1 MKIGLGQRLRLLIIA
16 ALLCVILMS
25 GAWFIMSD
33 AARPRGHLLIVG
45 GGDMPSAILDRFV
58 ELAGGPVQARI
69 AIFPMASR
77 SREGYHEAAE
87 IMASLAMRGVA
98 AELIVLDRDQAA
110 DAEIAGRL
118 ATFSGFW
125 FGGGDQSRLTA
136 TLLGTL
142 ALERISQRYHGGA
155 VIGGTSAGAA
165 AMSHNMLTGN
175 RLSRDEEAALRDGV
189 PLPAIA
195 RGAFEIAPGFGFL
208 PDTIVDQHFL
218 QRSRHNRLL
227 SAVLEYP
234 HLLGVGID
242 EGTAVLVRPDSRWEV
257 LGDSYVKV
265 FDARKARFMA
275 GDGPVVGTSNITL
288 HLLPSRSVFN
298 PRNGRTTLPEV

>member
-1 MKIGLGQRLRLLIIA
+1 MKLGLGQRLLIVA
-16 ALLCVILMS
+16 ALLCAILVA
-25 GAWFIMSD
+25 GAWFITRE
-33 AARPRGHLLIVG
+33 AERPRGHLLIVG
-45 GGDMPSAILDRFV
+45 GGDMPPAILDRFV
-58 ELAGGPVQARI
+58 ELAGGSAEARI

-77 SREGYHEAAE
+77 SREGYREAAE
-87 IMASLAMRGVA
+87 IMACLAARGVA
-98 AELIVLDRDQAA
+98 AELIDLDRDQAT
-110 DAEIAGRL
+110 DDEIAARL

-136 TLLGTL
+136 TLLGTP
-142 ALERISQRYHGGA
+142 ALERIAQRYRHGA

-175 RLSRDEEAALRDGV
+175 RLSRDEEGGTPRQDV
-189 PLPAIA
+189 SLPAIA
-195 RGAFEIAPGFGFL
+195 RGTFEIAPGFGLL

-242 EGTAVLVRPDSRWEV
+242 EGTAVLVRPDRRWEV

-275 GDGPVVGTSNITL
+275 GDGPVVGSSNITL

-298 PRNGRTTLPEV
+298 PRNGRTTLPKV